1 MLETDRAWAAG
12 IMDGEGC
19 IRLQNRRNSSG
30 KISYTLRVSVSNT
43 DPPMLRRL
51 VELFGGG
58 VWPNRSATG
67 KPMWQWVV
75 WSKNAESALTAM
87 APYLI
92 TKKVQAQVALESQ
105 SLIKRNNRP
114 NENLARLAELDQRLR
129 SLKREVIL

>member
-1 MLETDRAWAAG
+1 
-12 IMDGEGC
+12 
-19 IRLQNRRNSSG
+19 
-30 KISYTLRVSVSNT
+30 
-43 DPPMLRRL
+43 
-51 VELFGGG
+51 
-58 VWPNRSATG
+58 
-67 KPMWQWVV
+67 MWQWVV